1 MSSRFH
7 IRPSVLA
14 VMIALLVLV
23 PLLAVLQYHWIGQIS
38 DQERERMRATVQT
51 AAFHF
56 TRSVDEEFTTLLRV
70 FGADPRR
77 ERADLSFAMAM
88 RLQEWETQTR
98 HPNLVRQLTY
108 VRWDATGGTLWPFD
122 GMQFTRGTMRSDGIL
137 PVDPSRDSV
146 NWMRI
151 RIDNAYAVYMA
162 KTIGSVIIPLG
173 PDGAPVLGNDCVVL
187 TIDTAYLR
195 EQFIPAIAATSI
207 RAGGTQD
214 LEYCI
219 LRRDDP
225 SGVLYSS
232 LPGGSVIPPDDADVV
247 MGVGMFPPMPLALI
261 PSGRG
266 RVQDRPE
273 RRPDD
278 RGPNERG
285 FGERGP
291 GDRQPDEWRRP
302 PDPDRRGDSDRIGG
316 GPMGWPGRSREMR
329 REGSMLELRIRHRA
343 GSLEAAVNQSRLR
356 NIAISSGILVLMAI
370 ALGVLL
376 VTSHRMQ
383 QLADRQ
389 IAFVAGMSHELRT
402 PIAVLHSAGENLA
415 DGVVSEPSRVK
426 AYGQMIRSEV
436 QRLSVLAENA
446 LGYAGINSG
455 KKQYT
460 LVPVQASGIVT
471 RALSA
476 CQPMLMEAGVT
487 VDSQIPTDPITVRAD
502 ATALGTAVQNLISN
516 AMKYRGTSDRIRVA
530 LRTAPG
536 AAGEEVLIEVED
548 HGIGIA
554 PAEIGR
560 IFEPF
565 YRTEEV
571 RMQQIRG
578 SGLGLNLTQH
588 MVQAHGGSITVAST
602 PGHGSCFTI
611 HLPLFTSERTGVCQG
626 QAGSDASS

>member
-1 MSSRFH
+1 
-7 IRPSVLA
+7 
-14 VMIALLVLV
+14 
-23 PLLAVLQYHWIGQIS
+23 
-38 DQERERMRATVQT
+38 
-51 AAFHF
+51 
-56 TRSVDEEFTTLLRV
+56 
-70 FGADPRR
+70 
-77 ERADLSFAMAM
+77 
-88 RLQEWETQTR
+88 
-98 HPNLVRQLTY
+98 
-108 VRWDATGGTLWPFD
+108 
-122 GMQFTRGTMRSDGIL
+122 
-137 PVDPSRDSV
+137 
-146 NWMRI
+146 
-151 RIDNAYAVYMA
+151 
-162 KTIGSVIIPLG
+162 
-173 PDGAPVLGNDCVVL
+173 
-187 TIDTAYLR
+187 
-195 EQFIPAIAATSI
+195 
-207 RAGGTQD
+207 
-214 LEYCI
+214 
-219 LRRDDP
+219 
-225 SGVLYSS
+225 
-232 LPGGSVIPPDDADVV
+232 
-247 MGVGMFPPMPLALI
+247 
-261 PSGRG
+261 
-266 RVQDRPE
+266 
-273 RRPDD
+273 
-278 RGPNERG
+278 
-285 FGERGP
+285 
-291 GDRQPDEWRRP
+291 
-302 PDPDRRGDSDRIGG
+302 
-316 GPMGWPGRSREMR
+316 MR

-356 NIAISSGILVLMAI
+356 NLAISSGILVLMAI

-446 LGYAGINSG
+446 LGYAGINAG

-460 LVPVQASGIVT
+460 RVPVQASGIVT

-578 SGLGLNLTQH
+578 SGLGLNLAQH

-611 HLPLFTSERTGVCQG
+611 HLPIFTSERTEV
-626 QAGSDASS
+626 